1 MDIMAKAP
9 EEIQIF
15 TNRILPWID
24 TTEFPHDD
32 LFQVI
37 TFKNNTPKEIR
48 TLFNELAP
56 KLKNIE
62 LRK

>member
-1 MDIMAKAP
+1 MAKGP
-9 EEIQIF
+9 REYVEYV
-15 TNRILPWID
+15 RKVLPWVDNIEILND
-24 TTEFPHDD
+24 GMD
-32 LFQVI
+32 VI

-48 TLFNELAP
+48 SLFNELAP